1 MGTGPI
7 EDNAEGESR
16 MEAVIAE
23 VRPGTLPRGGR
34 REVTLV
40 LDPARSTRGPIP
52 DEKPSWVQFGPYEAM
67 SIARDGNTITAT
79 LDVPADASLGML
91 LDCHLEFEVGP
102 RVRAVKKND
111 VLRVVE

>member
-1 MGTGPI
+1 
-7 EDNAEGESR
+7 
-16 MEAVIAE
+16 
-23 VRPGTLPRGGR
+23 
-34 REVTLV
+34 
-40 LDPARSTRGPIP
+40 
-52 DEKPSWVQFGPYEAM
+52 M